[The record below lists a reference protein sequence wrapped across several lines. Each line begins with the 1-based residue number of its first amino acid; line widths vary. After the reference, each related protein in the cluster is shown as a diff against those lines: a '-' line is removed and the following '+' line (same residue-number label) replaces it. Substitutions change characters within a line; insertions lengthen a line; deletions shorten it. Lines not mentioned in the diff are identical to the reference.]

1 MGVSWESLGLLEA
14 LLGSFK
20 SEKMPTVP
28 RENHLFVNAVFWLFA
43 ALMALLGSSW
53 SVLGGFGS
61 RMGFPKFSNRLSK
74 VCQKMIEKRRP
85 WRVPERVPKSM
96 KSEIAGL
103 RHFLP
108 AIRFCL
114 SFIFSFS
121 LGFGA
126 LWLPLGSLLGSLE
139 ALLGSLWTQKRVKTQ
154 CFLMVLKR
162 LFLGL

>member
-61 RMGFPKFSNRLSK
+61 RMGFPKFSNMLSK
-74 VCQKMIEKRRP
+74 VCQKMIKKIPNVGSKKGFKNCQDLDRRL
-85 WRVPERVPKSM
+85 K
-96 KSEIAGL
+96 A
-103 RHFLP
+103 
-108 AIRFCL
+108 
-114 SFIFSFS
+114 FSTMS
-121 LGFGA
+121 
-126 LWLPLGSLLGSLE
+126 
-139 ALLGSLWTQKRVKTQ
+139 
-154 CFLMVLKR
+154 
-162 LFLGL
+162 

>member
-61 RMGFPKFSNRLSK
+61 RMGSPKVVQDVIK
-74 VCQKMIEKRRP
+74 VVQKMIEKS
-85 WRVPERVPKSM
+85 EAYRVPKKVS
-96 KSEIAGL
+96 KIL
-103 RHFLP
+103 
-108 AIRFCL
+108 
-114 SFIFSFS
+114 
-121 LGFGA
+121 
-126 LWLPLGSLLGSLE
+126 
-139 ALLGSLWTQKRVKTQ
+139 
-154 CFLMVLKR
+154 
-162 LFLGL
+162 

>member
-61 RMGFPKFSNRLSK
+61 RMDLDKVRKFVK
-74 VCQKMIEKRRP
+74 KMIEKRGPPGFQKGCQKNWFSR
-85 WRVPERVPKSM
+85 S
-96 KSEIAGL
+96 
-103 RHFLP
+103 P
-108 AIRFCL
+108 A
-114 SFIFSFS
+114 
-121 LGFGA
+121 
-126 LWLPLGSLLGSLE
+126 
-139 ALLGSLWTQKRVKTQ
+139 
-154 CFLMVLKR
+154 
-162 LFLGL
+162 

>member
-1 MGVSWESLGLLEA
+1 MGVSWESLGLIEA

-61 RMGFPKFSNRLSK
+61 RMGFPKFSNMLSK
-74 VCQKMIEKRRP
+74 VCQKMIQKTRP
-85 WRVPERVPKSM
+85 WRVPEWVQKRWKI
-96 KSEIAGL
+96 EIAGL

-108 AIRFCL
+108 SM
-114 SFIFSFS
+114 SF
-121 LGFGA
+121 
-126 LWLPLGSLLGSLE
+126 
-139 ALLGSLWTQKRVKTQ
+139 
-154 CFLMVLKR
+154 
-162 LFLGL
+162 

>member
-20 SEKMPTVP
+20 SEKMLTVP

-61 RMGFPKFSNRLSK
+61 RMGFPKFLNMLSK
-74 VCQKMIEKRRP
+74 VCQKMITKNTKV
-85 WRVPERVPKSM
+85 WVPKWVP
-96 KSEIAGL
+96 KKWKIEIAGL

-108 AIRFCL
+108 GLLFCL
-114 SFIFSFS
+114 SNLLMFFFRFWSS
-121 LGFGA
+121 LGA
-126 LWLPLGSLLGSLE
+126 SWEPSWAS
-139 ALLGSLWTQKRVKTQ
+139 
-154 CFLMVLKR
+154 
-162 LFLGL
+162 

>member
-61 RMGFPKFSNRLSK
+61 RMGFPKVFQHVIKSLSK
-74 VCQKMIEKRRP
+74 NDQKK
-85 WRVPERVPKSM
+85 
-96 KSEIAGL
+96 
-103 RHFLP
+103 
-108 AIRFCL
+108 
-114 SFIFSFS
+114 
-121 LGFGA
+121 
-126 LWLPLGSLLGSLE
+126 E
-139 ALLGSLWTQKRVKTQ
+139 A
-154 CFLMVLKR
+154 
-162 LFLGL
+162 

>member
-20 SEKMPTVP
+20 SEKMLTVP

-61 RMGFPKFSNRLSK
+61 RMGFPKFSNMLSK
-74 VCQKMIEKRRP
+74 VCQKMIEKRRLY
-85 WRVPERVPKSM
+85 RVPERVPKRW
-96 KSEIAGL
+96 KIEIAGL

-108 AIRFCL
+108 GFLICL
-114 SFIFSFS
+114 SN
-121 LGFGA
+121 L
-126 LWLPLGSLLGSLE
+126 LW
-139 ALLGSLWTQKRVKTQ
+139 
-154 CFLMVLKR
+154 F
-162 LFLGL
+162 F